1 MAKYHGRN
9 GALLLA
15 SANAGSPS
23 SVANLTQWS
32 ISIDTDTA
40 DVTSLGDS
48 WKSSVLGTK
57 SATASMS
64 GFWADDADI
73 PFDALDQSQSGGTVT
88 AVLYPAGTSV
98 NKYFTGSVWPKS
110 VSVDDSVGGAVT
122 FKADLVFTGT
132 VTRVG

>member
-9 GALLLA
+9 GALLLG
-15 SANAGSPS
+15 SANGGAAG

-40 DVTSLGDS
+40 DVTALGDTF
-48 WKSSVLGTK
+48 KSYVLGTK
-57 SATASMS
+57 SATSSLS
-64 GFWADDADI
+64 GFFADDADV
-73 PFDALDQSQSGGTVT
+73 PFDAFDQSQSGGTVT
-88 AVLYPAGTSV
+88 AYLYPAGTSV
-98 NKYFTGSVWPKS
+98 AKYFYGNVWPKS

-122 FKADLVFTGT
+122 FKADLVFNGT

>member
-1 MAKYHGRN
+1 MAKYHGRS

-48 WKSSVLGTK
+48 SKSFVLGTK
-57 SATASMS
+57 SATASLS
-64 GFWADDADI
+64 GFWADDADV
-73 PFDALDQSQSGGTVT
+73 PFDAFDQSQSGGTVT
-88 AVLYPAGTSV
+88 AVLYPAGTGV
-98 NKYFTGSVWPKS
+98 AKYFTGSVWPKS
-110 VSVDDSVGGAVT
+110 VSVDDSIGGAVT
-122 FKADLVFTGT
+122 FKADLVFNGA
-132 VTRVG
+132 VTRNG